1 MNQTMTPSANAAATA
16 AALQHARIAIISANW
31 HSDVVHNARDACT
44 QQLQTLGAAPAR
56 IHHVEVPGAFEIP
69 LMAKKLAESG
79 KFDAVIGCAVIVNG
93 GIYHHEFVSTAVVDG
108 LMRVQL
114 DTGVPVF
121 SVALTPYNFQP
132 TEELLEFFR
141 THFVKKGEEAAHAC
155 AQTLAAHAAVHALLD
170 DAVAA

>member
-1 MNQTMTPSANAAATA
+1 MTTSTA
-16 AALQHARIAIISANW
+16 SNAALQQARIAIISANW
-31 HSDVVHNARDACT
+31 HSDVVHQARDACT
-44 QQLQTLGAAPAR
+44 QQLQALGAAPAR
-56 IHHVEVPGAFEIP
+56 IHQVEVPGAFEIP

-132 TEELLEFFR
+132 SEDLLGFFR
-141 THFVKKGEEAAHAC
+141 QHFVKKGVEAAEAC
-155 AQTLAAHAAVHALLD
+155 AQTLAAHASVDSLLNESVP
-170 DAVAA
+170 A